1 MPAWGAGVFSSRSVP
16 VRMSDQPDRRCPDCG
31 VAMEATQPVTSFDGE
46 VLRLRTD
53 ESKEG
58 ILGSLGFKESVQPV
72 AYVCPECG
80 LVRLYVDGG

>member
-1 MPAWGAGVFSSRSVP
+1 
-16 VRMSDQPDRRCPDCG
+16 
-31 VAMEATQPVTSFDGE
+31 MEATQPVTSFDGE

-80 LVRLYVDGG
+80 LVRLYVDGS